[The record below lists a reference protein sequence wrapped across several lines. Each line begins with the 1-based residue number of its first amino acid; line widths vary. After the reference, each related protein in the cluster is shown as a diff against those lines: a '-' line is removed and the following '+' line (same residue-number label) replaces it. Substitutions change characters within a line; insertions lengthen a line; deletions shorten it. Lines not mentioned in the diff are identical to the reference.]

1 MRAGKT
7 QKESTMEHVT
17 YEQQPKRIEVTDVVL
32 RDAHQSLIATRMR
45 TEDMLPIC
53 EKLDQVGYWSLEV
66 WGGATFDA
74 CVRFLKEDPWERLR
88 QLRKALP
95 NTRLQMLLRGQ
106 NLLGYR
112 HYADDVVDAFVQK
125 AADNGIDVFR
135 VFDALNDLR
144 NIEQAMKAVKKAGKH
159 AQGVIC
165 YTTSPVHTPA
175 LFVEQAK
182 AMQAMGADSI
192 AIKDMA
198 GLLTPFATYD
208 LVKAIKAAVDLP
220 LVIHSHSTSGL
231 APLCQMKAIEAGADR
246 IDTAISSFASGTSH
260 PATESQVAALK
271 DSPFDTGLD
280 LGLLSEIADYFREV
294 RKKYHQF
301 ESEFTRED
309 VSVQINQVPGGMMSN
324 LANQLKEQNALD
336 RIRDVF
342 DEIPRV
348 REDLGFPPLVT
359 PTSQIVGTQAVYNV
373 LAGQRYK
380 TITNEV
386 KRYLQGG
393 YGQAPAAVNPQVLK
407 KAIGNEPVN
416 EGRPADL
423 LSPELNKLREESGSL
438 ALSEE
443 DVLTF
448 AMFPD
453 LGREFLQQRAEGSL
467 TPEALLPA
475 DQKTKSRMSEATAT
489 EFRIDVHGE
498 SYEVAITGVG
508 DSGAGK
514 RKIYLSLDGMPEE
527 VTFESLN
534 EYVAEASSGRKR
546 ATQPG
551 HVTATMPG
559 NIVDVLV
566 EEGQVVKAGQAVLIT
581 EAMKMETEI
590 HANLAGTVA
599 AVYVVKGDRVTP
611 GEVLVEIVN

>member
-1 MRAGKT
+1 MK
-7 QKESTMEHVT
+7 KLE
-17 YEQQPKRIEVTDVVL
+17 ITDVTL
-32 RDAHQSLIATRMR
+32 RDAHQSLIATRLR
-45 TEDMLPIC
+45 TDDMLPIC
-53 EKLDQVGYWSLEV
+53 DKLDQVGFWSLEV

-88 QLRKALP
+88 KLRAALP

-112 HYADDVVDAFVQK
+112 HYADDVVEAFVQK

-144 NIEQAMKAVKKAGKH
+144 NLETAMRAVKKAGKH
-159 AQGVIC
+159 AQGTIC
-165 YTTSPVHTPA
+165 YTTSPVHTLD
-175 LFVEQAK
+175 LFVQQAK
-182 AMQAMGADSI
+182 DLQAMGADSI

-198 GLLTPFATYD
+198 GLLTPFAAFD

-220 LVIHSHSTSGL
+220 LVLHSHSTAGL
-231 APLCQMKAIEAGADR
+231 AAQCQLKAVEAGADR
-246 IDTAISSFASGTSH
+246 IDTAISSFSSGTSH
-260 PATESQVAALK
+260 PATEAQVAMFK
-271 DSPFDTGLD
+271 GTEYDTGLD
-280 LGLLSEIADYFREV
+280 LPLLTEIADYFREV

-336 RIRDVF
+336 RIQEVF
-342 DEIPRV
+342 EEIPRV
-348 REDLGFPPLVT
+348 RADLGFPPLVT

-373 LAGQRYK
+373 LAGARYK

-393 YGQAPAAVNPQVLK
+393 YGKPPSDVSESLRKQ
-407 KAIGNEPVN
+407 AIGNELVD
-416 EGRPADL
+416 EGRPADEL
-423 LSPELNKLREESGSL
+423 KPEMAKLKRDIGVL
-438 ALSEE
+438 AESEE

-453 LGREFLQQRAEGSL
+453 LGRDFLQQRAEGTL
-467 TPEALLPA
+467 QPESLLPVESA
-475 DQKTKSRMSEATAT
+475 QPRSKTPMAT
-489 EFRIDVHGE
+489 EFKLDVHGE
-498 SYEVAITGVG
+498 TYEIAITGVG
-508 DSGAGK
+508 DFGSGK
-514 RKIYLSLDGMPEE
+514 RKLYMSMDGMPEE
-527 VTFESLN
+527 VVFESLN
-534 EYVAEASSGRKR
+534 EYVAEGAGQKRAR

-551 HVTATMPG
+551 HVATTMPG
-559 NIVDVLV
+559 NIVEVLV
-566 EEGQVVKAGQAVLIT
+566 SVGDVVEAGQAVLIT

-590 HANLAGTVA
+590 HTSIAGTVK
-599 AVYVVKGDRVTP
+599 AVNVEKGDRVTP
-611 GEVLVEIVN
+611 GEILVEVG

>member
-1 MRAGKT
+1 MINAK
-7 QKESTMEHVT
+7 K
-17 YEQQPKRIEVTDVVL
+17 IEVTDVIL
-32 RDAHQSLIATRMR
+32 RDAHQSLIATRLR

-112 HYADDVVDAFVQK
+112 HYADDVVEAFVQK

-135 VFDALNDLR
+135 VFDALNDMR
-144 NIEQAMKAVKKAGKH
+144 NIETAMKAVKKADKH

-165 YTTSPVHTPA
+165 YTTSPVHTAA
-175 LFVEQAK
+175 LFVQQAK
-182 AMQAMGADSI
+182 DMQAMGADSI

-198 GLLTPFATYD
+198 GLLTPYGTYD
-208 LVKAIKAAVDLP
+208 LVKAIKAEVDLP
-220 LVIHSHSTSGL
+220 LVVHSHSTSGL
-231 APLCQMKAIEAGADR
+231 APLCQLKAIEAGADR
-246 IDTAISSFASGTSH
+246 IDTAISSFSSGTSH

-271 DSPFDTGLD
+271 GTDYDTGLD
-280 LGLLSEIADYFREV
+280 LVLLGEIADYFREV

-309 VSVQINQVPGGMMSN
+309 VSVQISQVPGGMMSN

-336 RIRDVF
+336 KIRDVF
-342 DEIPRV
+342 AEIPRV

-393 YGQAPAAVNPQVLK
+393 YGHAPAAVSAELLK
-407 KAIGNEPVN
+407 KAIGNEEVL

-423 LSPELNKLREESGSL
+423 LSPELEKLRTDIGAL

-453 LGREFLQQRAEGSL
+453 LGRDFLQQRADGTL
-467 TPEALLPA
+467 KPEELLPL
-475 DQKTKSRMSEATAT
+475 EAAAKGKMNTSVAT
-489 EFRIDVHGE
+489 EFLIDVHGE
-498 SYEVAITGVG
+498 TYEIAITGVG
-508 DSGAGK
+508 ETGSGR
-514 RKIYLSLDGMPEE
+514 RKLYLSLDGMPEE
-527 VTFESLN
+527 VIFEPLN
-534 EYVAEASSGRKR
+534 QYEGKAGSGRDR
-546 ATQPG
+546 ATEPG
-551 HVTATMPG
+551 HVTPAMPG
-559 NIVDVLV
+559 NVVDVLV
-566 EEGQVVKAGQAVLIT
+566 KVGDVVKAGQAVMVT
-581 EAMKMETEI
+581 EAMKMESEV
-590 HANLAGTVA
+590 HANIAGTVS
-599 AVYVVKGDRVTP
+599 AVHIQKGDRVTP
-611 GEVLVEIVN
+611 GEILIEITA

>member
-1 MRAGKT
+1 MSNTK
-7 QKESTMEHVT
+7 K
-17 YEQQPKRIEVTDVVL
+17 IEVTDVIL

-53 EKLDQVGYWSLEV
+53 DKLDRVGYWSLEV

-88 QLRKALP
+88 QLRQALP

-112 HYADDVVDAFVQK
+112 HYADDVVEAFVQK

-144 NIEQAMKAVKKAGKH
+144 NIETAMKAVKKAGKH
-159 AQGVIC
+159 AQGTIC
-165 YTTSPVHTPA
+165 YTTSPVHTPV

-192 AIKDMA
+192 VIKDMA
-198 GLLTPFATYD
+198 GLLTPYASYE
-208 LVKAIKAAVDLP
+208 LVKAIKAQVALP
-220 LVIHSHSTSGL
+220 LVVHSHSTSGL
-231 APLCQMKAIEAGADR
+231 APLCQLKAIEAGADR

-260 PATESQVAALK
+260 PATETQVAALK
-271 DSPFDTGLD
+271 GTEYDTGLD
-280 LGLLSEIADYFREV
+280 LELLSDIADYFREV

-393 YGQAPAAVNPQVLK
+393 YGQPPAAVNTELQK
-407 KAIGNEPVN
+407 QAIGNESVN

-423 LSPELNKLREESGSL
+423 LSPELAKLRADIGSL
-438 ALSEE
+438 AKSEE
-443 DVLTF
+443 DVLTY

-453 LGREFLQQRAEGSL
+453 LGREFLRQRAEGSL
-467 TPEALLPA
+467 KPEELLPA
-475 DQKTKSRMSEATAT
+475 EQGGKDRMGTAVAT

-498 SYEVAITGVG
+498 TYEVAVTGVG

-514 RKIYLSLDGMPEE
+514 RKLYLSLDGMPEE
-527 VTFESLN
+527 VVFESLN
-534 EYVAEASSGRKR
+534 EYVADGGSNRKR
-546 ATQPG
+546 ASDPG
-551 HVTATMPG
+551 HVTTAMPG
-559 NIVDVLV
+559 NVVDVLV
-566 EEGQVVKAGQAVLIT
+566 AIGDSVCAGQAVLVT
-581 EAMKMETEI
+581 EAMKMETEVN
-590 HANLAGTVA
+590 AGVDGTVQA
-599 AVYVVKGDRVTP
+599 IHVTKGDRVTP
-611 GEVLVEIVN
+611 GEVLIEIA

>member
-1 MRAGKT
+1 MSNAK
-7 QKESTMEHVT
+7 K
-17 YEQQPKRIEVTDVVL
+17 IEVTDVIL

-53 EKLDQVGYWSLEV
+53 DKLDKVGYWSLEV

-88 QLRKALP
+88 QLREALP

-112 HYADDVVDAFVQK
+112 HYADDVVEAFVQK

-144 NIEQAMKAVKKAGKH
+144 NLETAMKAVKKAGKH
-159 AQGVIC
+159 AQGTIC
-165 YTTSPVHTPA
+165 YTTSPVHTPE
-175 LFVEQAK
+175 LFVEQAEQLK
-182 AMQAMGADSI
+182 AMGADSI

-198 GLLTPFATYD
+198 GLLTPYATFE
-208 LVKAIKAAVDLP
+208 LVKAIKSAVDLP
-220 LVIHSHSTSGL
+220 LVVHSHSTAGL
-231 APLCQMKAIEAGADR
+231 APMCQLKAIEAGADR
-246 IDTAISSFASGTSH
+246 IDTAISAFASGTSH

-271 DSPFDTGLD
+271 GTEYDTGLD
-280 LGLLSEIADYFREV
+280 LEQLSEIAAYFREV

-336 RIRDVF
+336 KINDVF

-348 REDLGFPPLVT
+348 RQDLGYPPLVT

-393 YGQAPAAVNPQVLK
+393 YGHPPAEVNADIRK
-407 KAIGNEPVN
+407 KAIGNEAVN
-416 EGRPADL
+416 DGRPADL
-423 LSPELNKLREESGSL
+423 IDPELAKLREDIGSL
-438 ALSEE
+438 ASCEE
-443 DVLTF
+443 DVLTY

-453 LGREFLQQRAEGSL
+453 LGREFLQQRKDGTL
-467 TPEALLPA
+467 KPEELLPVE
-475 DQKTKSRMSEATAT
+475 QSGQSRLGAGVAT

-498 SYEVAITGVG
+498 TYEVAVTGVG
-508 DSGAGK
+508 TTGPGK
-514 RKIYLSLDGMPEE
+514 RKLYLSLDGMPEE
-527 VTFESLN
+527 VVFESMN
-534 EYVAEASSGRKR
+534 EYVAEAGGKGRKR
-546 ATQPG
+546 ATDPG
-551 HVTATMPG
+551 HVSTAMPG
-559 NIVDVLV
+559 NVVDVLV
-566 EEGQVVKAGQAVLIT
+566 KEGDSVTAGQAVLIT

-590 HANLAGTVA
+590 HSSVDGTVQ
-599 AVYVVKGDRVTP
+599 AVHVTKGDRVTP
-611 GEVLVEIVN
+611 GEVLIEIA

>member
-1 MRAGKT
+1 MTTK
-7 QKESTMEHVT
+7 K
-17 YEQQPKRIEVTDVVL
+17 IEITDVVL

-53 EKLDQVGYWSLEV
+53 EKLDKVGYWSLEA

-74 CVRFLKEDPWERLR
+74 CIRFLKEDPWERLR

-112 HYADDVVDAFVQK
+112 HYADDVVDRFVQK

-144 NIEQAMKAVKKAGKH
+144 NIERAMKAVKKAGKH
-159 AQGVIC
+159 AQGTIC
-165 YTTSPVHTPA
+165 YTTSPVHTNE
-175 LFVEQAK
+175 LFVQQAIDLK
-182 AMQAMGADSI
+182 KMGADSI

-198 GLLTPFATYD
+198 GLLSPYDTYA
-208 LVKAIKAAVDLP
+208 LVKAIKEAVDLP
-220 LVIHSHSTSGL
+220 LVVHSHSTSGL
-231 APLCQMKAIEAGADR
+231 APLCQMKAIEAGADI
-246 IDTAISSFASGTSH
+246 IDTAISSFAGGTSH

-271 DSPFDTGLD
+271 GSEFDTGLD
-280 LGLLSEIADYFREV
+280 LELLSEIADYFREV

-309 VSVQINQVPGGMMSN
+309 ISVQINQVPGGMMSN

-336 RIRDVF
+336 SIRDVF
-342 DEIPRV
+342 AEIPRV
-348 REDLGFPPLVT
+348 RKDLGYPPLVT

-386 KRYLQGG
+386 KRYLLGG
-393 YGQAPAAVNPQVLK
+393 YGRPPAPVNSELQQQ
-407 KAIGNEPVN
+407 AIGAEVCN

-423 LSPELNKLREESGSL
+423 LVPEFQKLSDDIGSL
-438 ALSEE
+438 AKNEE
-443 DVLTF
+443 DVLTY

-453 LGREFLQQRAEGSL
+453 LGKEYLQQREAGTLEPEVL
-467 TPEALLPA
+467 TTLNSSPA
-475 DQKTKSRMSEATAT
+475 PVAASE
-489 EFRIDVHGE
+489 FLIDVHGE

-508 DSGAGK
+508 DAGTGK
-514 RKIYLSLDGMPEE
+514 RKLYLSLDGMPEE
-527 VTFESLN
+527 VIFESLN
-534 EYVAEASSGRKR
+534 EFVADDTKGRKR
-546 ATQPG
+546 ATDPG
-551 HVTATMPG
+551 HVSAAMPG
-559 NIVDVLV
+559 NVVEVLV
-566 EEGQVVKAGQAVLIT
+566 QEGTAVTAGQGVMVI
-581 EAMKMETEI
+581 EAMKMEMEVHSNVDGI
-590 HANLAGTVA
+590 VK
-599 AVYVVKGDRVTP
+599 AVYVQKGDRVTP
-611 GEVLVEIVN
+611 GEILIDIG